1 MEQMSK
7 LYPSIY
13 VEPIRFKD
21 VRGNELLYI
30 KIKKGEKEVLIN
42 VGNRTFKNVEE
53 LINPKQPELPIETPI
68 RIENG
73 KPTNTPQTQEQL
85 KAKVESK

>member
-1 MEQMSK
+1 MEQMH
-7 LYPSIY
+7 

-53 LINPKQPELPIETPI
+53 LINPPQPELPLRQKLEQKQYLTPNQIEETKKT
-68 RIENG
+68 G
-73 KPTNTPQTQEQL
+73 KLQL
-85 KAKVESK
+85 